1 MFRERITAFP
11 DGNSIVSYNSALEK
25 LVIGNSEGLVKIFD
39 VKEPDLE
46 PEALDIYENLTS
58 INGFGDK
65 LIVTSINGALELV
78 DLKNN
83 VPEGTLFRSELPL
96 RHAVLINAAER
107 VVCGGDDNKLVI
119 LSMLSERNI
128 SLLTLPEQLVY
139 LSYNET
145 REILA
150 ASLCNG
156 DIQLYSVINEQPKLL
171 DTIPNVLHKK
181 FHTSLGKIDYLEEH
195 KEELIA
201 TKTQWSSDGE
211 YFLIAANNNAI
222 KVYERADFHNEQK
235 EFKDENLN
243 AEIIDFG
250 VCPSGAYLAV
260 CYKDLHLK
268 IFDMEA
274 GRIVKSEALNDLRG
288 HLPINL
294 TWCDSPGAT
303 TYTLYMG
310 ITDGSTLTIKEVVDK
325 KAKKA
330 AESLFVNEE
339 SEPDDR
345 SHLQH
350 ASGNEGAAPA
360 TNNNLKLHEE
370 DSLVIDEE
378 DDGQDFLLENYN
390 KSVEDLIGDRQP
402 RKKHKIN
409 GDYSR
414 FLGLQQSKPYSDY
427 KILKIEPYSPGS
439 TPWSQGRQSTISGTN
454 RRYLC
459 MSPIGYVW
467 SVRSLSNHNQQS
479 ITTSFF
485 DRSKNKD
492 YYFIDYNNFDLC
504 SIVDEGIVFAC
515 SGFND
520 NNDPNAGKIFYR
532 QHSNIQEVW
541 EKKIPLLENEY
552 ISCISLS
559 KNKSSDGRHGN
570 SLIVVG
576 TNLGYCRFFDVHG
589 ICLYVIKTL
598 PVVALMSSSKSI
610 LFMINEL
617 FTNVYCYS
625 LIDIGG
631 NCKYIQ
637 QDVLMPLKKHH
648 YAAPLLKGMFYN
660 EHDDPCVVPG
670 SDDTLM
676 VLSSWRELHNA
687 KWIPLLNCRDAVTEY
702 GNNESKA
709 NWKCWP
715 LGLSYEKLSCLVLK
729 TESPFPGFPLS
740 LPIELDIRI
749 PIYDRSKQ
757 NPIDETS
764 PKDPNDDD
772 PEENFLKVS
781 TMGKLVSDS
790 LKDESDEETKEEM
803 LEKLQSYSLVFDKS
817 LLKLFASACEDSR
830 LNKAMSIAK
839 LIKNE
844 RALLAASKISERFE
858 FLNLA
863 SKISKLRE
871 EIVVDNEDHL

>member
-1 MFRERITAFP
+1 MFKEKITAFP
-11 DGNSIVSYNSALEK
+11 DGNSIASYNNALEK

-58 INGFGDK
+58 ISSFGDK
-65 LIVTSINGALELV
+65 LIVTSISGALESV

-83 VPEGTLFRSELPL
+83 APEGTLFRSELPL

-107 VVCGGDDNKLVI
+107 VVCGGDDNKLAI
-119 LSMLSERNI
+119 I
-128 SLLTLPEQLVY
+128 SLLNDKNVSLLTIPEQLVH

-201 TKTQWSSDGE
+201 TRTQWSSNGE
-211 YFLIAANNNAI
+211 YFLVAANNNAI
-222 KVYERADFHNEQK
+222 KLYERADFHNEQK

-243 AEIIDFG
+243 AEIVDFSI
-250 VCPSGAYLAV
+250 CPSDAYLAV

-268 IFDMEA
+268 IFDMET
-274 GRIVKSEALNDLRG
+274 GRVVKSEVLNDLRG

-294 TWCDSPGAT
+294 TWCDSPGAL
-303 TYTLYMG
+303 TYALYMG

-325 KAKKA
+325 KAKKV

-345 SHLQH
+345 GNLQH
-350 ASGNEGAAPA
+350 ASGKASTAS
-360 TNNNLKLHEE
+360 TTNNLKLHEE

-378 DDGQDFLLENYN
+378 DDGQDTLLENYN
-390 KSVEDLIGDRQP
+390 KSVEDLIDDKHP

-409 GDYSR
+409 GDYGKHVS
-414 FLGLQQSKPYSDY
+414 LQQSKHYSDY
-427 KILKIEPYSPGS
+427 NVPKIEPYSPGS

-459 MSPIGYVW
+459 MNSIGYVW
-467 SVRSLSNHNQQS
+467 SVRSQPNHHQQS

-504 SIVDEGIVFAC
+504 SIVDDGILFAT

-520 NNDPNAGKIFYR
+520 NNDPNSGKIFYR

-541 EKKIPLLENEY
+541 EKKVPLLENEY
-552 ISCISLS
+552 ITCISLS
-559 KNKSSDGRHGN
+559 NNNSSGDRHSNGV
-570 SLIVVG
+570 IVVG
-576 TNLGYCRFFDVHG
+576 TNLGYCRFFDVNG

-617 FTNVYCYS
+617 STNVYCYS
-625 LIDIGG
+625 LIDIGS

-648 YAAPLLKGMFYN
+648 HATPLLKGMFYN
-660 EHDDPCVVPG
+660 EHNDPCVVPG

-676 VLSSWRELHNA
+676 TLSSWREQHNA

-715 LGLSYEKLSCLVLK
+715 LGLSYEKLNCLVLK

-740 LPIELDIRI
+740 LPIELDIRL
-749 PIYDRSKQ
+749 PIYDRSTQ
-757 NPIDETS
+757 NPIGDTI
-764 PKDPNDDD
+764 PKDSNDED

-781 TMGKLVSDS
+781 TMGKMISDS
-790 LKDESDEETKEEM
+790 LKEEADEEMKEEM
-803 LEKLQSYSLVFDKS
+803 LEKLQSYSLIFDKS
-817 LLKLFASACEDSR
+817 LLKLFASACQDSR
-830 LNKAMSIAK
+830 LTKAMSIAK

-844 RALLAASKISERFE
+844 RALLAATKISERFE

-871 EIVVDNEDHL
+871 EIVVDNEDHM